1 MRFEIMKSKIHELQ
15 KNKSFCV
22 SKRIIY
28 ISFLCLLICF
38 ASSLTLVSCKSSH
51 LSSKKSPVLL
61 DISKEIDSNAFV
73 NLRNYS
79 KDFVFDMKYATTD
92 NFLKEKVYPCEECFL
107 RVKTVKA
114 LLEANKSFLTKGFRI
129 KLYDCYRPKSIQ
141 KKMWKIVP
149 DANFVAN
156 PKKGSIHNR
165 GGAVDISLV
174 DSLGVEVNM
183 GTKFD
188 FFGKEASHN
197 YLQLSDTI
205 LANRKFLKGIMLLHN
220 FKSFDSEWWHYNLN
234 GSNKDEV
241 SDQKWR
247 CEN

>member
-1 MRFEIMKSKIHELQ
+1 MRKLI
-15 KNKSFCV
+15 
-22 SKRIIY
+22 
-28 ISFLCLLICF
+28 CLLLIGLLF
-38 ASSLTLVSCKSSH
+38 SCKSTY
-51 LSSKKSPVLL
+51 LDSKKSPVLL
-61 DISKEIDSNAFV
+61 DVTKENDSNAFV

-79 KDFVFDMKYATTD
+79 NDFVFDMKYATVD
-92 NFLKEKVYPCEECFL
+92 NFLKEKVYPCDECFL

-114 LLEANKSFLTKGFRI
+114 LLKANKSFLTKGFRI
-129 KLYDCYRPKSIQ
+129 KLYDCYRPRAIQ

-188 FFGKEASHN
+188 FFGEEASHKYQN
-197 YLQLSDTI
+197 LSEEI
-205 LANRKFLKGIMLLHN
+205 LANRKFLKEIMLQHN

-241 SDQKWR
+241 SNQKWR
-247 CEN
+247 CAD

>member
-1 MRFEIMKSKIHELQ
+1 MKKTL
-15 KNKSFCV
+15 
-22 SKRIIY
+22 
-28 ISFLCLLICF
+28 FLFITCLLI
-38 ASSLTLVSCKSSH
+38 SCKSSY
-51 LSSKKSPVLL
+51 LDSKKSAVLL
-61 DISKEIDSNAFV
+61 DITREVDSNAFV
-73 NLRNYS
+73 NIKNYS
-79 KDFVFDMKYATTD
+79 KDFVFDMKYATAD
-92 NFLKEKVYPCEECFL
+92 NFLKEKVYPCDECFL

-114 LLEANKSFLTKGFRI
+114 LLEANKSFITKGFRI

-174 DSLGVEVNM
+174 DSVGVEVDM

-188 FFGKEASHN
+188 FFGEEASHKYQN
-197 YLQLSDTI
+197 LSPEI
-205 LANRKFLKGIMLLHN
+205 LANRKFLKETMLLYN

-234 GSNKDEV
+234 GSNKDEL
-241 SDQKWR
+241 SNQKWH
-247 CEN
+247 CQD

>member
-1 MRFEIMKSKIHELQ
+1 MRKVFSL
-15 KNKSFCV
+15 F
-22 SKRIIY
+22 II
-28 ISFLCLLICF
+28 LLLI
-38 ASSLTLVSCKSSH
+38 SCKSTQLNST
-51 LSSKKSPVLL
+51 KSTSLL
-61 DISKEIDSNAFV
+61 DITKEVDSNAFV

-79 KDFVFDMKYATTD
+79 NDFVFDMKYATAD
-92 NFLKEKVYPCEECFL
+92 NFLKEKVYPCDECFL

-114 LLEANKSFLTKGFRI
+114 LLEANKSFLDTGLKI

-149 DANFVAN
+149 DANYVAN

-174 DSLGVEVNM
+174 DSNGKELDM

-188 FFGKEASHN
+188 FFGKEASHDF
-197 YLQLSDTI
+197 LELSEEI
-205 LANRKFLKGIMLLHN
+205 IANRKLLKETMLQHN

-241 SDQKWR
+241 SNQKWR
-247 CEN
+247 CAD